1 MRPPAPSLRAATLL
15 ASAAIAVAGC
25 SSGEAGG
32 AGEAAPSKQ
41 DVRAALEGSPP
52 ALAALHR
59 QSNQLLGGGPKAFR
73 ARLRELRGHP
83 VVVNKWASWCGPCRV
98 EFPAFQGQAL
108 ERGNRVAFIGVNS
121 NDSAGGARG
130 LLEQFPV
137 SYPSYT
143 DPDQKIA
150 AVFNAAVAFPS
161 TAFYDSKGELAYV
174 RQGPYRDQRDLAAD
188 IERYA
193 R

>member
-1 MRPPAPSLRAATLL
+1 MRPPTLSLLAATLL

-25 SSGEAGG
+25 SSGE

-108 ERGNRVAFIGVNS
+108 ERGKRVAFIGVNS
-121 NDSAGGARG
+121 NDSASGARG